1 VQKPVVG
8 SVRLPYDEQKG
19 GGMVLLEFSMFPI
32 GKGESVGTYVA
43 RSLDIVDR
51 SGVPYRLNPM
61 GTVLEGDWESVFSVV
76 KKCFER
82 MRRECPRAAVTFR
95 FYSSSADMTAF

>member
-1 VQKPVVG
+1 
-8 SVRLPYDEQKG
+8 
-19 GGMVLLEFSMFPI
+19 MVLLEFSMFPI

-82 MRRECPRAAVTFR
+82 MRRECPRVAVTIKVDYR
-95 FYSSSADMTAF
+95 RGRRGALEGKTRAVEKRLGRRLRTA